1 MSKKPTYEELE
12 QRVRELE
19 QEKLQSFR
27 TKNPTINGGKHP
39 IHKIELRMD
48 PEINIFGIDL
58 GSIIN
63 AEEIQSIMDDFCY
76 LTKMV
81 TAILDLKGNLI
92 ETTGWQD
99 ICTKFHRKNSKTAH
113 NCTESDLFLAK
124 NLKPGEYVDYKCKNG
139 LWDVVT
145 PLYVGTRH
153 LGNIYTGQFF
163 YDDDEIDEDL
173 FLKQAELYG
182 FDRESYMDAFRR
194 IPRYSR
200 ETIHHLMGFLVKFTT
215 YISKISLAKIQLEK
229 EIKHRKKAEG
239 SLQKSEVQ
247 LRTLIDTIPDLIWL
261 KNPDGIYLACNPNFE
276 KFFGAKEIDI
286 VGKTDYDFVDEE
298 LADFFRKKDRA
309 AIADNRS
316 RVNEEEVTYASDGHK
331 RVLETVKTPL
341 YDFDGALIGVL
352 GVARDI
358 TRRKQ
363 DEEEVRRLRSYLSNI
378 IDSMPSMLICA
389 DIEGKVTLWNR
400 TAEQTTGIS
409 AGTAQGKTLSDL
421 LPHMSSEMEKITR
434 SIQNREIKQDLKKPR
449 LSKNVICYEDI
460 IIYPLTVNGVEG
472 AVIRVDDVTDKV
484 RMEEMIIQSEKML
497 SVGGL
502 AAGMAHE
509 INNPLAGIIQTA
521 SVMANRL
528 GEKIDN
534 PANLKAAEEA
544 GITMAAI
551 QEFMKAR
558 GILPMIATIINSGW
572 RVDAIVKNMLNF
584 SRKSEVQASAH
595 FLSDLMD
602 RTLEL
607 AATDYNL
614 KKEYD
619 FKLIRIIK
627 EYEPD
632 LPPVVCDGPKIQ
644 QVILNILLNG
654 AQAMEEAKTN
664 NPLFIVRIRFEKSL
678 KLVCME
684 IEDNGPGM
692 DEEISRRAFEPF
704 YTTKPVGK
712 GTGLGLS
719 VSYFIITENHHG
731 EISVESRPGY
741 GAKFIICLP
750 L

>member
-1 MSKKPTYEELE
+1 MNEKPTYEELE

-19 QEKLQSFR
+19 REKLESSR
-27 TKNPTINGGKHP
+27 ARKLIINGEKGL
-39 IHKIELRMD
+39 IHKIESAMD
-48 PEINIFGIDL
+48 SEIHDL

-63 AEEIQSIMDDFCY
+63 AEEIQLIMDDFCHI
-76 LTKMV
+76 TNMV

-99 ICTKFHRKNSKTAH
+99 ICTKFHRVNPKTAH

-124 NLKPGEYVDYKCKNG
+124 NLKPGEYIDYKCKNG

-145 PLYVGTRH
+145 PLHVGGKH

-163 YDDDEIDEDL
+163 YDDEEIDEE
-173 FLKQAELYG
+173 FFIQQAERYG
-182 FDRESYMDAFRR
+182 FDRDAYISAFRQ
-194 IPRYSR
+194 IPVYSR
-200 ETIHHLMGFLVKFTT
+200 ATIAHLMGFLVKFTT
-215 YISKISLAKIQLEK
+215 YISKISLARIELQK
-229 EIKHRKKAEG
+229 EIKHRKKAEEA
-239 SLQKSEVQ
+239 LQKSEAQ
-247 LRTLIDTIPDLIWL
+247 MRTLIDTIPDLIWL
-261 KNPDGIYLACNPNFE
+261 KDQEGIYLACNPNFE
-276 KFFGAKEIDI
+276 DFFGAKEIDI
-286 VGKTDYDFVDEE
+286 VGKTDYDFVDKD

-309 AIADNRS
+309 AMAENRPS
-316 RVNEEEVTYASDGHK
+316 VNEEEVTYASDGKK

-341 YDFDGALIGVL
+341 YDSAGELIGVL
-352 GVARDI
+352 GIARDI

-363 DEEEVRRLRSYLSNI
+363 DGEEVRRLRSYLSNI
-378 IDSMPSMLICA
+378 INSMPSMLICA

-400 TAEQTTGIS
+400 TAEKTTGI
-409 AGTAQGKTLSDL
+409 AADAAQGKTLSEL
-421 LPHMSSEMEKITR
+421 LPHMYSEMEKITQ
-434 SIQNREIKQDLKKPR
+434 SIRNREIKQDLKKPR
-449 LSKNVICYEDI
+449 LFKNIICYEDI

-472 AVIRVDDVTDKV
+472 AVIRVDDVTEKV
-484 RMEEMIIQSEKML
+484 RMEEMLIQSEKML

-521 SVMANRL
+521 NVMANRL

-534 PANLKAAEEA
+534 PANLKAAQGA
-544 GITMAAI
+544 GITMEAV

-558 GILPMIATIINSGW
+558 GILPMIATIIKSGW
-572 RVDAIVKNMLNF
+572 RVAAIVENMLNF

-602 RTLEL
+602 RTIEL

-664 NPLFIVRIRFEKSL
+664 NPLFIVRIRFERSL

-692 DEEISRRAFEPF
+692 DEETSRRAFEPF